1 MVRGCDLRCA
11 LRQDNLLAIT
21 VAQAS
26 LAIAAAAGRLSV
38 RLVEHEVVL
47 ARATGSVGR
56 LDGLMA
62 AAMSNGELQ
71 AFNREFR
78 RRRIEAA
85 ARRQPF
91 PTYNLALA
99 KLRAALASTIAG
111 TRSPADLLR
120 AVLDERK
127 IQ

>member
-1 MVRGCDLRCA
+1 MLSNWKDGPRGLDCRHRDRGELDHRGGGGPPRA
-11 LRQDNLLAIT
+11 
-21 VAQAS
+21 
-26 LAIAAAAGRLSV
+26 V
-38 RLVEHEVVL
+38 RLVEHEAVL

-85 ARRQPF
+85 ARGQPF
-91 PTYNLALA
+91 ATYTLALA
-99 KLRAALASTIAG
+99 KL
-111 TRSPADLLR
+111 
-120 AVLDERK
+120 
-127 IQ
+127 